1 MILAGL
7 LALLVIWR
15 GLLFFWLC
23 LMGERFG
30 DGLLG
35 ASGKGWRVALA
46 SRLPAFCAAGS
57 LLDLVALLVP
67 GFASVAASGG
77 ASGSAF
83 LSGFA

>member
-1 MILAGL
+1 
-7 LALLVIWR
+7 
-15 GLLFFWLC
+15 
-23 LMGERFG
+23 
-30 DGLLG
+30 LG